1 MTELRFALRQL
12 RKSPGFTLVAILTLA
27 IGIGANTAIFSVV
40 NAVLLKPLPFPQ
52 PEELVAVGSKD
63 TRATVTDHGLDS
75 LSFPDFFDFHS
86 RNTTFA
92 HLAVYRDRTFALA
105 TGAEA
110 QSVRGQ
116 RVSPDFFNVLGVQ
129 PQLGRGFEPDEDA
142 PGGGPG
148 GYTVVLSYEFWKRH
162 FKGDPSALGSVV
174 NLDGRAHT
182 VVGVMPSRF
191 QFPIETEPFEIYTT
205 FAPEAESIEGEKP
218 NTEQRGNHSLQS
230 VGRLKPG
237 VRVEQAEAEMQT
249 IAAALTQQ
257 YPDTNT
263 NMGVSLVPLR
273 ENMVGDVSGALYIL
287 SGAVGCVLLIASANM
302 ANLLLA
308 RATVRSKEIALRS
321 ALGASR
327 GRIIRQLLLESVV
340 LAAVGG
346 FFGLLVAAWGTDV
359 LVSLVP
365 QNIPRIAEIRLDGA
379 VLGFTLL
386 VSLATG
392 VLFGLAPAFQASR
405 LDLRSSLNEGGRGTG
420 AGSAR
425 HRLRNGLVVAEV
437 ALALLLL
444 TGAGLLL
451 QSFARLSRVDPGIRT
466 ERLFTASITLPDP
479 AYPRAENVAQFF
491 NTLLPRLNAIPG
503 VQSASS
509 IFPLPLSGS
518 NVTTSFDIEERPMPE
533 GQQPDSPARVIGLDY
548 FKTMG
553 IPLIRGRLFDES
565 DQRTSKQVVIVNQ
578 KFADKFF
585 PGQEVIGKRIKPGW
599 SVEKDEP
606 QMREVIGVV
615 GNVKHASLR
624 REETPEMYL
633 SGNQLPIG
641 VASLVVRTA
650 TSDPASITAAV
661 RAELARTDANVPL
674 TKVRIFEDYVA
685 RSLAR
690 PRFNALLLSIFAG
703 VALLLTAIGIYGVMA
718 YSVAQRRHEIGV
730 RIALGAQKLD
740 VLRLVVG
747 GGMKLTAAGVV
758 IGLGAAFALTRLLET
773 LLFGVKPFDVF
784 TLGSVAFLLSLI
796 ALLAC
801 WVPARR
807 AAAVNPIIALRE
819 G

>member
-12 RKSPGFTLVAILTLA
+12 RKSPGFTIVAILTLA

-52 PEELVAVGSKD
+52 PEQLVAIGSRD
-63 TRATVTDHGLDS
+63 IRETTPGPGLDS
-75 LSFPDFFDFHS
+75 ISFPDFFDFS
-86 RNTTFA
+86 SQSTSFA
-92 HLAVYRDRTFALA
+92 HLAAYRGRTIALA

-110 QSVRGQ
+110 QSLRGQ
-116 RVSPDFFNVLGVQ
+116 RVTPDFFNVLGIA
-129 PQLGRGFEPDEDA
+129 PHLGRTFEPDEAA
-142 PGGGPG
+142 PGGGAG
-148 GYTVVLSYEFWKRH
+148 GYTAVLSYEFWKRH
-162 FKGDPSALGSVV
+162 FKADPAALGSVI
-174 NLDGRAHT
+174 NLDGRAYT
-182 VVGVMPSRF
+182 IVGVMPPGF
-191 QFPIETEPFEIYTT
+191 QFPIQTEPFDIYTT
-205 FAPEAESIEGEKP
+205 FAPEAESVDGGKP
-218 NTEQRGNHSLQS
+218 NTEQRGNHSLQA
-230 VGRLKPG
+230 VGRVKPG
-237 VRVEQAEAEMQT
+237 VSVEQAQAELST
-249 IAAALTQQ
+249 IAAALSQQ
-257 YPDTNT
+257 YPETNT
-263 NMGVSLVPLR
+263 NWGVRVLPLR

-287 SGAVGCVLLIASANM
+287 FGAVGCVLLIASANM

-308 RATVRSKEIALRS
+308 RATVRGKEIALRS

-327 GRIIRQLLLESVV
+327 GRIMRQLLLESVV
-340 LAAVGG
+340 LSAIGG

-365 QNIPRIAEIRLDGA
+365 QNIPRIADIRLDGA

-420 AGSAR
+420 VGSAR

-466 ERLFTASITLPDP
+466 DRLFTASVTLPAP
-479 AYPRAENVAQFF
+479 AYPRAENVGQFF
-491 NTLLPRLNAIPG
+491 DTLLPRLNSLPG
-503 VQSASS
+503 VQSAST

-518 NVTTSFDIEERPMPE
+518 NVTTSFEIEERPTPE
-533 GQQPDSPARVIGLDY
+533 GQHPDSPARVANLGY
-548 FKTMG
+548 FETMG
-553 IPLIRGRLFDES
+553 IPLIRGRLFNES
-565 DQRTSKQVVIVNQ
+565 DQRTSMPVAIVNQ
-578 KFADKFF
+578 KFAEKFF
-585 PGQEVIGKRIKPGW
+585 PGQDVLGKRIKPSW
-599 SVEKDEP
+599 SVDTEEP
-606 QMREVIGVV
+606 QMREIIGIV
-615 GNVKHASLR
+615 GNVKYASLQ

-633 SGNQLPIG
+633 SAKQLPIG
-641 VASLVVRTA
+641 VAALVVRTA
-650 TSDPASITAAV
+650 TSDPATITSAV
-661 RAELARTDANVPL
+661 RAELARTDTNVPL
-674 TKVRIFEDYVA
+674 TQIRIFEDYVA
-685 RSLAR
+685 QSLAR

-747 GGMKLTAAGVV
+747 GGMKLTGLGVA
-758 IGLGAAFALTRLLET
+758 IGLAAAFALTRLLET
-773 LLFGVKPFDVF
+773 LLFGVKPFDAF
-784 TLGSVAFLLSLI
+784 TIASVAVLLGLI

-807 AAAVNPIIALRE
+807 AAAVNPIVALRE